1 MRGQCF
7 FTFED
12 IISSRRGIIL
22 LLLLTLAAF
31 RHNMGYNQ
39 ITFSQFPFVF
49 LHHIIQMAFLLIHL
63 HLRISERHF
72 GFRPFS
78 HCLSSSKFIYVAVF
92 PFMRNGRGCYL
103 PLQKGRQEDKF
114 HSIACERCDK

>member
-63 HLRISERHF
+63 HHIISERHF

-78 HCLSSSKFIYVAVF
+78 HCLSSSKFICSCISFHEERSGVLFATSKRQTRRQISLHR
-92 PFMRNGRGCYL
+92 MR
-103 PLQKGRQEDKF
+103 EM
-114 HSIACERCDK
+114 